1 MGQDLQLERAVLEI
15 LLAKRGLDVFESIVK
30 RPHELLGNG
39 GLLVLRHFCGTL
51 VLQAVFLFQAVVAVE
66 PVDLVRACILKQ
78 LALLRRVPLI
88 YELLVVDEAVLEV
101 LLENEGTQLDWL
113 RFVDLH
119 DVEFLTE

>member
-1 MGQDLQLERAVLEI
+1 M
-15 LLAKRGLDVFESIVK
+15 
-30 RPHELLGNG
+30 
-39 GLLVLRHFCGTL
+39 RHFCGTL